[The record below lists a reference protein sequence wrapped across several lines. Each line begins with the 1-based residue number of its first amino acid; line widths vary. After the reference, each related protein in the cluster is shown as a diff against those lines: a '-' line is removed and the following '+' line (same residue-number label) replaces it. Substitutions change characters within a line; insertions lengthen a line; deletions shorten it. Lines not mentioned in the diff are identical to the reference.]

1 MERNGR
7 SLQRTGRSPKEQMN
21 TMMGNKWSIWLNDA
35 FILGG
40 IHTHAVF
47 HLVSNLNL
55 KRDPNAQFPF
65 NVTQRELLGLC
76 KFGYSGME
84 GELKAGTE
92 YKRTDTQ
99 LADAATFKSYV
110 EEMLSQESRVRRR
123 AP

>member
-1 MERNGR
+1 
-7 SLQRTGRSPKEQMN
+7 MN